1 MATTS
6 DLDRVTSIVLRFMRT
21 PIIVLVTVYAIA
33 IIGMVLMPGRDADG
47 NPVHMS
53 FFHAFYFLTY
63 TATTTGFGE
72 IPYAFT
78 DAQRLWAI
86 VCLYI
91 SVIAWF
97 YAIASIIRLVQN
109 PHFVQ
114 AVAQRRFSRAV
125 RRVTGP
131 FYIVCGF
138 GDRGSLL
145 TRGLD
150 DAGRTA
156 VIIDSDPE
164 RIKALSLR
172 DYRRTMPGLCADAS
186 VPKQL
191 VAAGVTR
198 ADCEA
203 IVALTQNDEI
213 NVKIAVMAR
222 LLNPAVRVVCLSTS
236 LQRGEYLDSIGGV
249 QVVNPFDAF
258 ARRLSTA
265 LYAPLL
271 HTLIDWLS
279 GARGVKLRQPFCAP
293 LGIWILC
300 GYGRMGQR
308 LREALQ
314 AHAVRTVIIDP
325 DMEGAEDLP
334 DEDKVLG
341 YTNAETLRKAGIDR
355 AVGVVA
361 ATDSDSDNLG
371 ILLTART
378 LNSKVCLIV
387 RQNHHENELAFSA
400 ANADLI
406 MQPSLVTARSIVFRL
421 LSPLSQPFFEHLRR
435 HGEPLVGRLIAD
447 IGSVVGDHRP
457 VLWTVRINDTG
468 APSVMALQARGYSVT
483 LGDLVRDHLNR
494 ERSISAVPLVLNRH
508 HKPVVTPERSEPL
521 AAGDEVLFCG
531 TRNAQRLL
539 DAALNNEY
547 TLQYLLTGAQQP
559 RGLIITWFGKRLGQR
574 QREVLDG

>member
-6 DLDRVTSIVLRFMRT
+6 DLDRVTSIVLRFMRA
-21 PIIVLVTVYAIA
+21 PIIVLVAVYAIA

-47 NPVHMS
+47 NPLHMG

-78 DAQRLWAI
+78 DAQRMWAI

-125 RRVTGP
+125 KRVKGP
-131 FYIVCGF
+131 FHIVCGF

-145 TRGLD
+145 TRGID
-150 DAGRTA
+150 DAGQTA
-156 VIIDSDPE
+156 VIIDSDTE

-172 DYRRTMPGLCADAS
+172 DYHRTMPGLCADAS

-191 VAAGVTR
+191 VGAGVTR
-198 ADCEA
+198 PECQAV
-203 IVALTQNDEI
+203 VALTQDDEV

-222 LLNPAVRVVCLSTS
+222 LLNPSVRVVCLSTS

-249 QVVNPFDAF
+249 QTVNPFDTF

-279 GARGVKLRQPFCAP
+279 GAYGVKLKQPFSPP
-293 LGIWILC
+293 LGTWILC

-308 LREALQ
+308 LRETLQ
-314 AHAVRTVIIDP
+314 AHGVRTVIIDP

-341 YTNAETLRKAGIDR
+341 YTNADTLRKAGIDR
-355 AVGVVA
+355 AGGVVA

-371 ILLTART
+371 ILLTARS
-378 LNSKVCLIV
+378 LNPRACLIV

-400 ANADLI
+400 ADADLI
-406 MQPSLVTARSIVFRL
+406 MQPSLVTARSILFRV
-421 LSPLSQPFFEHLRR
+421 LSPLTQPFFEHLRQHR
-435 HGEPLVGRLIAD
+435 EPMLSNTIAD
-447 IGSVVGDHRP
+447 ITGAVGDHP
-457 VLWTVRINDTG
+457 PLLWTTSINDTD
-468 APSVMALQARGYSVT
+468 APSVMALKEKGYSIT
-483 LGDLVRDHLNR
+483 LGDLMRDHLHR
-494 ERSISAVPLVLNRH
+494 DRSISAVALVLDRD
-508 HKPVVTPERSEPL
+508 HKPQVMPGRSQVL

-531 TRNAQRLL
+531 TRHAQRLV
-539 DAALNNEY
+539 DAALHNEY
-547 TLQYLLTGAQQP
+547 TLQYLLTGIQEP
-559 RGLIITWFGKRLGQR
+559 RGLVVKWFGKRLGQR
-574 QREVLDG
+574 QAEALEG

>member
-6 DLDRVTSIVLRFMRT
+6 DLDRVTFIVLRFMRT
-21 PIIVLVTVYAIA
+21 PIIVLVSVYAIA
-33 IIGMVLMPGRDADG
+33 IIGMVLMPGRDAEG
-47 NPVHMS
+47 NPVHMG

-78 DAQRLWAI
+78 DAQRMWAI
-86 VCLYI
+86 LCLYI

-150 DAGRTA
+150 ESGRTA
-156 VIIDSDPE
+156 VIIDSDAE

-191 VAAGVTR
+191 VAAGVMR
-198 ADCEA
+198 PRCKAV
-203 IVALTQNDEI
+203 VALTQDDEI

-222 LLNPAVRVVCLSTS
+222 LLNPSVRVVCLSTS
-236 LQRGEYLDSIGGV
+236 FQRGEYLDSIGGV
-249 QVVNPFDAF
+249 QVVNPFDTF

-271 HTLIDWLS
+271 HTLIEWLS
-279 GARGVKLRQPFCAP
+279 GARGVKLKQPFRP
-293 LGIWILC
+293 SLGTWVLC

-314 AHAVRTVIIDP
+314 AQGVRTVIIDP
-325 DMEGAEDLP
+325 DMEGAENLP

-371 ILLTART
+371 ILLTARS
-378 LNSKVCLIV
+378 LNPRVCTIV
-387 RQNHHENELAFSA
+387 RQNRHENELAFSA
-400 ANADLI
+400 ADADLI
-406 MQPSLVTARSIVFRL
+406 MQPSLVTARSILFRL
-421 LSPLSQPFFEHLRR
+421 VSPLTQLFFEHLRQHR
-435 HGEPLVGRLIAD
+435 EPLLSNVIAD
-447 IGSVVGDHRP
+447 ISSAVGDHSP
-457 VLWTVRINDTG
+457 LLWTININDTD
-468 APSVMALQARGYSVT
+468 APSVMALQARGYAVT
-483 LGDLVRDHLNR
+483 LGDLMRDHLHR
-494 ERSISAVPLVLNRH
+494 DRSISVVAMVLNRD
-508 HKPVVTPERSEPL
+508 HKPVVMPERSQPL
-521 AAGDEVLFCG
+521 ATGDEVLFCG
-531 TRNAQRLL
+531 TRHARRLV

-547 TLQYLLTGAQQP
+547 TLQYLLTGIQEP
-559 RGLIITWFGKRLGQR
+559 RGLVVRWFGKRLGQG
-574 QREVLDG
+574 QAEILEG

>member
-6 DLDRVTSIVLRFMRT
+6 DLDRVTYIVLRFMRT
-21 PIIVLVTVYAIA
+21 PIIVLVAVYAIA
-33 IIGMVLMPGRDADG
+33 IIGMALMPGRDGDG

-78 DAQRLWAI
+78 DAQRMWAI

-114 AVAQRRFSRAV
+114 AVAQRRFARAV
-125 RRVTGP
+125 KRITGP

-150 DAGRTA
+150 ESGRTA
-156 VIIDSDPE
+156 VIIDRDTE

-172 DYRRTMPGLCADAS
+172 NYRRTMPGLCADAS
-186 VPKQL
+186 VPKHL
-191 VAAGVTR
+191 LAAGVNR
-198 ADCEA
+198 SECQAV
-203 IVALTQNDEI
+203 VALTQDDEI

-222 LLNPAVRVVCLSTS
+222 LLNPSVRVVCLSTS
-236 LQRGEYLDSIGGV
+236 LQRGEYLNSIGGV
-249 QVVNPFDAF
+249 RAVNPFDTF

-265 LYAPLL
+265 LYAPVL

-279 GARGVKLRQPFCAP
+279 GAHGVNLKKPFSPP
-293 LGIWILC
+293 LGTWILC

-314 AHAVRTVIIDP
+314 AYGVRTVIIDP
-325 DMEGAEDLP
+325 DMEGAEELP

-341 YTNAETLRKAGIDR
+341 YTNAETLRKAGIER

-371 ILLTART
+371 ILLTARS
-378 LNSKVCLIV
+378 LNPRACLIV
-387 RQNHHENELAFSA
+387 RQNYHENELAFSA
-400 ANADLI
+400 ADADLI
-406 MQPSLVTARSIVFRL
+406 MQPSLVTARSILFRL
-421 LSPLSQPFFEHLRR
+421 LSPLTQPFFEHLRR
-435 HGEPLVGRLIAD
+435 HREPLLSNVIAEISNAVGNH
-447 IGSVVGDHRP
+447 SP
-457 VLWTVRINDTG
+457 VLWTIGIDDTG
-468 APSVMALQARGYSVT
+468 APSVMVLQAKGYSVT
-483 LGDLVRDHLNR
+483 LGDLMRDHLHRDRN
-494 ERSISAVPLVLNRH
+494 INVVALVLKRD
-508 HKPVVTPERSEPL
+508 HKPVVMPERSQSL
-521 AAGDEVLFCG
+521 AAGDEILFCG
-531 TRNAQRLL
+531 TRHAQRLIG
-539 DAALNNEY
+539 AALNNDY
-547 TLQYLLTGAQQP
+547 TLHYLLTGIQEP
-559 RGLIITWFGKRLGQR
+559 RGLVVKWFGKRLGQR
-574 QREVLDG
+574 QAEVVEG